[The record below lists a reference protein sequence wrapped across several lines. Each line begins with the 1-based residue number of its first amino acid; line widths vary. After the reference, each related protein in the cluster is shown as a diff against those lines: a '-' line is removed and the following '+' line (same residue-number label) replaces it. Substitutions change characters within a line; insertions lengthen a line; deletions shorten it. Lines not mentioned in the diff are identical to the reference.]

1 MNNEINNSKEDKN
14 RLKVISSMQPVTAA
28 FVGLMVVFLLYQFV
42 GGLLTIAI
50 FGFNFENADVNAIR
64 LLTMGGQILLI
75 LLPALIFA
83 RMIYQNVTDALRV
96 KLPSIKEL
104 LLFAVG
110 LIIITPL
117 LQELIYVQNYFFI
130 KLAHANNF
138 FGNLKEILD
147 KIDEMVEKTYG
158 NLLSSHSFFESSF
171 VIFVV
176 AVTPAVCEETFFRG
190 FVQKSFEQ
198 KFKPIWAAVI
208 TGIFFGLYHFNPYG
222 LLSLIILGIYFGFA
236 AYTSNSIFV
245 AMFLHFI
252 NNSIALIAYF
262 IFGDDEIINTKVEL
276 TDKIGSHV
284 INFTMLIIIFVLFI
298 YFLKR
303 NYKKIQQS
311 ERGNHDLS

>member
-28 FVGLMVVFLLYQFV
+28 FVGLIVVFLLYQFV

-64 LLTMGGQILLI
+64 LLTIGGQILLI

-104 LLFAVG
+104 LLFVVG

-117 LQELIYVQNYFFI
+117 LQELIYLQNYFFI

-245 AMFLHFI
+245 SMFLHFI
-252 NNSIALIAYF
+252 NNLIALIAYF